1 MEGKLKQSSLFWL
14 SLFLT
19 MPFLLFPIAP
29 TLTLDVS
36 KPIGQMMEENDV
48 FIKFVSDFCVYQNSL
63 FLVDRNNG
71 QILVVD
77 PNSGK
82 LLKKISSLGQGP
94 TELQD
99 PLKIVVQEKKVY
111 VIDTGYRGI
120 KIFSIDGNFI
130 DSIKIRMEY
139 FTDFEGKSFDVYNNE
154 IYLPEDNPGDQTLVS
169 VYSPNGERVRGVI
182 HGILGKKDAV
192 EYVRQ
197 RTYHLRMDASG
208 NIYLLFHLDRI
219 LKKYNPQGSLLWEKE
234 INNHLLNE
242 YPRDDGVRRNERGG
256 INTRKKVF
264 DLEIDKKDRIYV
276 IHAGGGCIFDKNG
289 TILHFLLDNPQNSSC
304 MRCISLSNDYLI
316 SQTLFSSETLQLFH
330 LEDELR

>member
-1 MEGKLKQSSLFWL
+1 MSANPSDKG
-14 SLFLT
+14 
-19 MPFLLFPIAP
+19 
-29 TLTLDVS
+29 
-36 KPIGQMMEENDV
+36 MEENDV
-48 FIKFVSDFCVYQNSL
+48 FIKFVSDFCVYEDL
-63 FLVDRNNG
+63 LYLVEGNKG

-77 PNSGK
+77 PHTGR
-82 LLKKISSLGQGP
+82 LLKRISSSGQGP
-94 TELQD
+94 TELHY
-99 PLKIVVQEKKVY
+99 PRNIVVQEKKVY
-111 VIDTGYRGI
+111 VVDGGSRGI
-120 KIFSIDGNFI
+120 KIFSTDGTFI
-130 DSIKIRMEY
+130 NSFKIRLEY
-139 FTDFEGKSFDVYNNE
+139 FTDPEGKSFDVYNNE

-208 NIYLLFHLDRI
+208 NIYLLFHLDRK

-234 INNHLLNE
+234 INDHLINE
-242 YPRDDGVRRNERGG
+242 YPRDDGVSRNERGG

-264 DLEIDKKDRIYV
+264 DFEIDKKDRIYV

-316 SQTLFSSETLQLFH
+316 SLTLFSSETLQLFH
-330 LEDELR
+330 LKDELR